1 MFGSGLD
8 IEHPFGQARSVTA
21 RTRVRRRRLAAALVV
36 VALAAFVSGPVAN
49 AVGLREAPAAGATT
63 YVVRP
68 GDTLWSIAS
77 RLQPGTDPRFVVD
90 RIARAND
97 LDVGALVPGQQVTIP
112 AIG

>member
-8 IEHPFGQARSVTA
+8 IEHPFGQARPVA
-21 RTRVRRRRLAAALVV
+21 RTHVRRRRFAAALVV
-36 VALAAFVSGPVAN
+36 VTLVAFASGPVAN
-49 AVGLREAPAAGATT
+49 AVGLSGRPDANATT

-68 GDTLWSIAS
+68 GDTLWSIAT
-77 RLQPGTDPRFVVD
+77 RFRPGTDPRLVVD
-90 RIARAND
+90 RIAHDND

>member
-8 IEHPFGQARSVTA
+8 IEHPFGHPRPVA
-21 RTRVRRRRLAAALVV
+21 RTRVRRRRLAAALLV
-36 VALAAFVSGPVAN
+36 VALAAFLTGPVAQ
-49 AVGLREAPAAGATT
+49 AVGLRRPPPAIATT

-68 GDTLWSIAS
+68 GDTLWSIAT
-77 RLQPGTDPRFVVD
+77 RFRPGVDPRLVVD

-97 LDVGALVPGQQVTIP
+97 LDAGALVPGQQVTVP